1 MKRLLLISILISTTF
16 LFCQEEYEIEVLGK
30 RIPFTYDTKRNVLIV
45 KGEFLKNLP
54 CLNLPQLLSFIAN
67 MNFVMRGNFQA
78 DPQMMGFN
86 QEQVL
91 VMVNGIPMN
100 NAQTGHHNFSFPFDV
115 EQIERIEILR
125 GGETFLWY
133 FSGAGGAINIITSD
147 QKSFKISRSSFNTTL
162 SNLDFSSKHFHF
174 SSGIVSTD
182 GYMHGL
188 DGKKYFLRS
197 GVKFPIRGSSFD
209 IWGGWVLSKFGAFN
223 FYAPFPSF
231 EELERF
237 LGALNWRASLG
248 SNIYFTL
255 KCSSQFS
262 VDEYILYRDDPD
274 SYSNDHKAIQNTV
287 DMGMKKISKKG
298 TYYLGVSSYFD
309 SIDSRGVRQGRETS
323 ALGNHCRRLYSLFG
337 RMTWENGRV
346 FMDSAARWT
355 SGTYSHLSGRALF
368 GFHIKRQ
375 LSISS
380 SISRTFRMPTYTE
393 LYYRDPMHVSSEN
406 LESEITRGYNISLDY
421 QTDKTESGAR
431 IFFNETKNLIDWRRE
446 AWQNIWVSENLK
458 KGRYYGLDLSLSHSW
473 EKILFRILYTLQKA
487 EFEEKASIKS
497 LKYHYYF
504 PEHSLSLAAN
514 LSLKFISAGLVC
526 KWEREKHTK
535 KNRVYLNIKVEKKLD
550 KISLFFEAL
559 NLFNIRVEKT
569 PGLPEAPRSYC
580 LGLNF
585 NF

>member
-1 MKRLLLISILISTTF
+1 
-16 LFCQEEYEIEVLGK
+16 
-30 RIPFTYDTKRNVLIV
+30 
-45 KGEFLKNLP
+45 
-54 CLNLPQLLSFIAN
+54 
-67 MNFVMRGNFQA
+67 
-78 DPQMMGFN
+78 MMGFN

-197 GVKFPIRGSSFD
+197 GS
-209 IWGGWVLSKFGAFN
+209 
-223 FYAPFPSF
+223 
-231 EELERF
+231 
-237 LGALNWRASLG
+237 
-248 SNIYFTL
+248 
-255 KCSSQFS
+255 
-262 VDEYILYRDDPD
+262 
-274 SYSNDHKAIQNTV
+274 
-287 DMGMKKISKKG
+287 
-298 TYYLGVSSYFD
+298 
-309 SIDSRGVRQGRETS
+309 
-323 ALGNHCRRLYSLFG
+323 
-337 RMTWENGRV
+337 
-346 FMDSAARWT
+346 
-355 SGTYSHLSGRALF
+355 
-368 GFHIKRQ
+368 
-375 LSISS
+375 
-380 SISRTFRMPTYTE
+380 
-393 LYYRDPMHVSSEN
+393 
-406 LESEITRGYNISLDY
+406 
-421 QTDKTESGAR
+421 R

-473 EKILFRILYTLQKA
+473 EKTLFRILYTLQKA

-504 PEHSLSLAAN
+504 PEQSLSLAAN